1 MWLPERVVWTLAV
14 LYATVVTAV
23 AGGLLLG
30 GSLLGGL
37 PGVPPGVER
46 RYGASTMRVVDV
58 LFRPVDAL
66 PSMPLPRSE

>member
-1 MWLPERVVWTLAV
+1 MQLPERVVWTLAV

-37 PGVPPGVER
+37 PGVPPGAER